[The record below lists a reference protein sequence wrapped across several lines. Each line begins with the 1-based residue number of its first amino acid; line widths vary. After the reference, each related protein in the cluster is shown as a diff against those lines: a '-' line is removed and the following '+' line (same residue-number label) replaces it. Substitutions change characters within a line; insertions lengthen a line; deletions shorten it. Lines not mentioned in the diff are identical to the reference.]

1 MSYARVFKIPMKKK
15 GIKALIPVKAFNN
28 AKLRLSEVLSPQQ
41 RARFSYLMLE
51 DILLTLSTSSDIEN
65 VTIISSDI
73 AVKVLAEKYDAD
85 LMLTSVDSGYSE
97 DVTQALSELK
107 MNGDDRVVI
116 FPSDVPQLRH
126 EDLSE
131 LNNSNSKELILCPA
145 TSDGGTNAFLF
156 TVPLPIPLSF
166 GVDSLRRFVDS
177 AMQHNV
183 PVNVKRIA
191 GLERDIDQ
199 PSDLEWFR
207 RHSNG
212 GQAWAFIQEME
223 ISNC

>member
-15 GIKALIPVKAFNN
+15 GIKALIPVKVFNN

-51 DILLTLSTSSDIEN
+51 DVLQTLSTSSDIEN

-73 AVKVLAEKYDAD
+73 AVKVLAEKYNAD
-85 LMLTSVDSGYSE
+85 LMLTSVDGGYSE

-107 MNGDDRVVI
+107 MNEDDRVVI
-116 FPSDVPQLRH
+116 IPSDVPQLRH

-207 RHSNG
+207 SHSNG